1 MILRRL
7 FFSPHFSPLNIPLK
21 ITFFASFILT
31 PLFSSS
37 TSKNQRTVYNSHIHI
52 SCTVV
57 IISFTIKTIFP
68 SYPLIAAEQ
77 TSRNYVLTHVI
88 QLEEIFWHWKL
99 MLFCQGMLVLP
110 PLHRCGIWPV
120 EETEGSCWLSF
131 DVTIPITNYKK
142 ATALLKLGYY
152 TVESNLVKDQRQ
164 FMPVQMYAVHPP
176 GQTNYFSVIILISAK
191 SEEIF
196 QSNCCFFIIETK

>member
-1 MILRRL
+1 MILWRL
-7 FFSPHFSPLNIPLK
+7 FFSPHFSPLSILLK
-21 ITFFASFILT
+21 ITFFARFILT

-37 TSKNQRTVYNSHIHI
+37 TSKNQRIIYNSHIHI

-77 TSRNYVLTHVI
+77 TSRNYVLTHAI
-88 QLEEIFWHWKL
+88 QLEEIFWHWKF

-120 EETEGSCWLSF
+120 EETEGAADSLLMSPFPSPNIKRPQRCSSLG
-131 DVTIPITNYKK
+131 IT
-142 ATALLKLGYY
+142 L
-152 TVESNLVKDQRQ
+152 
-164 FMPVQMYAVHPP
+164 
-176 GQTNYFSVIILISAK
+176 
-191 SEEIF
+191 
-196 QSNCCFFIIETK
+196 